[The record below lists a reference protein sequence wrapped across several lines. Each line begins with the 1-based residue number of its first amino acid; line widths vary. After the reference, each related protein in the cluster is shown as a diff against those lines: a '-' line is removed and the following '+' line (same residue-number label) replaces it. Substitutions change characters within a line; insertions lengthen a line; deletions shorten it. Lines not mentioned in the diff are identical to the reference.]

1 VSTVL
6 VTGATGFLG
15 EFVIARLRAGADRVV
30 VFARPASNIAALV
43 AQGVEVR
50 SGDLGDQASL
60 RRALAGVDVLVNL
73 ASLGFGHAPTIVA
86 AAANAG
92 LQHAVFVSTTSIY
105 SSLPAGSKP
114 TRIAA
119 EQAVRDSGLPYTL
132 LRPTMIYGSPRDRNI
147 WRLIKYLSRWPA
159 VPLVG
164 DGSALQQP
172 VFVDDVAQA
181 VVAALHSPAARG
193 SEYNLAGGT
202 RLSFAQ
208 LLREVCAQLG
218 RKVAMVRVPE
228 RVAVAVARGL
238 QQLGLGISAE
248 QVLRLQEN
256 KVFDCSAA
264 QRDLCY
270 TARAFEVGLAQ
281 EIEWLRR
288 PPPMPD

>member
-147 WRLIKYLSRWPA
+147 WRLIKYLCALANGA
-159 VPLVG
+159 VGGRRKRAAAAGVRG
-164 DGSALQQP
+164 RCGAGSGGGAAQSGSARQRIQLGGRHAP
-172 VFVDDVAQA
+172 ELR
-181 VVAALHSPAARG
+181 AAFAGSVRATWPKGSNGSGPGKSCGGSGPRIAAAGLGHQRRT
-193 SEYNLAGGT
+193 SAAIAGGQ
-202 RLSFAQ
+202 S
-208 LLREVCAQLG
+208 V
-218 RKVAMVRVPE
+218 
-228 RVAVAVARGL
+228 
-238 QQLGLGISAE
+238 
-248 QVLRLQEN
+248 
-256 KVFDCSAA
+256 
-264 QRDLCY
+264 
-270 TARAFEVGLAQ
+270 
-281 EIEWLRR
+281 
-288 PPPMPD
+288 